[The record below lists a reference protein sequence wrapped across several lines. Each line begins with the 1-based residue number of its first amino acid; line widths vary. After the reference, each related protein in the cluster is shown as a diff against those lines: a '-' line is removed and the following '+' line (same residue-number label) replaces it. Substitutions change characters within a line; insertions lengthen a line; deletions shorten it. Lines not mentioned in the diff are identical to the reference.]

1 MNTGRNSGLGSLS
14 FSTYTNCIQLYVV
27 FAIHAIRLIDFQQ
40 IENHR
45 TNGTIYDFFVQKT
58 VLYQIQQ
65 GGICTFT
72 NLRRKKE
79 KKYKIKI
86 VVHN

>member
-1 MNTGRNSGLGSLS
+1 MII
-14 FSTYTNCIQLYVV
+14 TYTNCIQLYVV
-27 FAIHAIRLIDFQQ
+27 FTFYAIRLIDFQQ

-65 GGICTFT
+65 SGICTFT
-72 NLRRKKE
+72 NLKMKKE
-79 KKYKIKI
+79 TRNFYR
-86 VVHN
+86 N